1 MSKYENICLPVNNS
15 TQQAALSHETGIFT
29 RANVARVCRRNAC
42 TNKFYAYIC
51 SARSTYRHCKR
62 AGQEKIEGIGS
73 SIIIRSYISGI
84 CGSCSFGLYRTAF
97 LFNSSKCKT
106 QMKQTTTAAGTTTVP
121 ASVKAGTIFSWSTLF
136 AIVITLKNR
145 LPEPWQDVIPV
156 ENVNDL
162 KMVAKLSAILLAV
175 FLMAGIYDMF
185 LLQEGGTL

>member
-1 MSKYENICLPVNNS
+1 
-15 TQQAALSHETGIFT
+15 
-29 RANVARVCRRNAC
+29 
-42 TNKFYAYIC
+42 
-51 SARSTYRHCKR
+51 
-62 AGQEKIEGIGS
+62 
-73 SIIIRSYISGI
+73 
-84 CGSCSFGLYRTAF
+84 
-97 LFNSSKCKT
+97 
-106 QMKQTTTAAGTTTVP
+106 MKQTTTAAGTTTVP